1 MKGRK
6 VVIGI
11 DLGTGGARVVASDR
25 DGNIT
30 ASGEQP
36 LAEPSPAR
44 PAGYCEQDTSDWW
57 NATAT
62 ALRQVASGLAG
73 ESRPLAIAV
82 DSTSGTIVP
91 VDENGNALAPA
102 IMHNDT
108 RASRQADEVAAAAGH
123 PVSATFAL
131 PKALWIKQETPE
143 VFRRTT
149 RFVHETDFVVGKLTG
164 TFDVSDTFNVLKMG
178 YDLNEDKWP
187 EFIET
192 KLGIPLKMLPEVVE
206 PGEVIGRVSGE
217 ASEETGI
224 PKGTPVVAGATDS
237 NAAFFASGATC
248 EGEWNSTLG
257 TSLAFKGIS
266 RSYIT
271 DTLGRVYCHRHP
283 ERLWLPGS
291 ASNTGADCMRVMF
304 GNEYESLNETVVGHF
319 PSRLI
324 VYPLVRKGERFPFI
338 DEDAG
343 GFIVGDPTDRLNL
356 FAAYMEGVAYV
367 ERWAYEL
374 FESLGAP
381 VGDTVYATG
390 GGARSDTWLRV
401 RANVL
406 NRVIARSAVAESAM
420 GAAIIAAS
428 RTMYASLSEASRN
441 MVKLDLKIEPEPH
454 TARRY
459 DELYAR
465 FRQETSKRGYG

>member
-1 MKGRK
+1 MKGRE

-25 DGNIT
+25 NGNVT

-57 NATAT
+57 HATAT
-62 ALRQVASGLAG
+62 ALRQVASGLARD
-73 ESRPLAIAV
+73 SRPLAVAV

-131 PKALWIKQETPE
+131 PKALWIKQETPD

-164 TFDVSDTFNVLKMG
+164 TFGVSDTFNVLKMG

-206 PGEVIGRVSGE
+206 PGEVIGTVSSE
-217 ASEETGI
+217 VSEETGI

-283 ERLWLPGS
+283 ERLWLPGG

-304 GNEYESLNETVVGHF
+304 GNEYESLNETVGGHF

-356 FAAYMEGVAYV
+356 FAAYMEGVA
-367 ERWAYEL
+367 
-374 FESLGAP
+374 
-381 VGDTVYATG
+381 
-390 GGARSDTWLRV
+390 
-401 RANVL
+401 
-406 NRVIARSAVAESAM
+406 
-420 GAAIIAAS
+420 
-428 RTMYASLSEASRN
+428 
-441 MVKLDLKIEPEPH
+441 
-454 TARRY
+454 
-459 DELYAR
+459 
-465 FRQETSKRGYG
+465 

>member
-1 MKGRK
+1 MKGRE

-25 DGNIT
+25 NGTIT
-30 ASGEQP
+30 ASAEQQ
-36 LAEPSPAR
+36 LAEPSPER
-44 PAGYCEQDTSDWW
+44 PAGYCEQDASDWW
-57 NATAT
+57 DTVAR
-62 ALRQVASGLAG
+62 ALRQLASALPGDC
-73 ESRPLAIAV
+73 RPLAIAV
-82 DSTSGTIVP
+82 DGTSGTIVP
-91 VDENGNALAPA
+91 VDEDGNALGPA

-108 RASRQADEVAAAAGH
+108 RASRQADEVAAAAGQ
-123 PVSATFAL
+123 PVSSTFAL
-131 PKALWIKQETPE
+131 PKALWVKQETPE
-143 VFRRTT
+143 VFRHAT

-164 TFDVSDTFNVLKMG
+164 TFSVSDTFNVLKMG
-178 YDLNEDKWP
+178 YDLHEDKWP

-192 KLGIPLKMLPEVVE
+192 KLGIPVKMLPRVVE
-206 PGEVIGRVSGE
+206 PGGVIGTVSAE

-224 PKGTPVVAGATDS
+224 TKGTPVVAGATDS

-266 RSYIT
+266 RSYIA
-271 DTLGRVYCHRHP
+271 DALGRVYCHRHP
-283 ERLWLPGS
+283 EHLWLPGS
-291 ASNTGADCMRVMF
+291 ASNTGADCMQVMF
-304 GNEYESLNETVVGHF
+304 GNEYESLHAVVGGHF
-319 PSRLI
+319 PSRLL

-343 GFIVGDPTDRLNL
+343 GFIVGDPTDKLDL

-367 ERWAYEL
+367 ERWGYEL

-381 VGDTVYATG
+381 VGKTVYATG

-406 NRVIARSAVAESAM
+406 NRAMARADVAESAM

-428 RTMYASLSEASRN
+428 RTMYDSLSEAARN
-441 MVKLDLKIEPEPH
+441 MVKLDLKIEPDLQ
-454 TARRY
+454 TAERY
-459 DELYAR
+459 DELYSR
-465 FRQETSKRGYG
+465 FREETGRRGYG

>member
-1 MKGRK
+1 MKGRE

-25 DGNIT
+25 NGNIT

-44 PAGYCEQDTSDWW
+44 PAGYCEQDASDWW
-57 NATAT
+57 YATAT
-62 ALRQVASGLAG
+62 ALKQVTSGLRRD
-73 ESRPLAIAV
+73 SNLLAIAV

-91 VDENGNALAPA
+91 VDENGGALAPA

-108 RASRQADEVAAAAGH
+108 RASKQADEAAAAAGH

-143 VFRRTT
+143 VFHKTT

-164 TFDVSDTFNVLKMG
+164 TFGVSDTFNVLKMG
-178 YDLNEDKWP
+178 YDLREDKWP

-206 PGEVIGRVSGE
+206 PGEIIGGVCTE

-224 PKGTPVVAGATDS
+224 AKGTSVVAGATDS
-237 NAAFFASGATC
+237 NAAFFASGAAR

-283 ERLWLPGS
+283 ERLWLPGG

-304 GNEYESLNETVVGHF
+304 GNEYELLNKKVQGHF

-343 GFIVGDPTDRLNL
+343 GFIVGDPTDKVEL
-356 FAAYMEGVAYV
+356 FAAYTEGVAYV
-367 ERWAYEL
+367 ERWGYEL

-390 GGARSDTWLRV
+390 GGSRSDTWLAV

-406 NRVIARSAVAESAM
+406 NRVMARADVAESAM

-428 RTMYASLSEASRN
+428 RTMYTSLPEAGAN
-441 MVKLDLKIEPEPH
+441 MVKLDLKIEPEPE
-454 TARRY
+454 AAMRY
-459 DELYAR
+459 DALYTR
-465 FRQETSKRGYG
+465 FREETSRRGYG

>member
-57 NATAT
+57 YATAT
-62 ALRQVASGLAG
+62 ALGQVASGLAG
-73 ESRPLAIAV
+73 DSRPLAIAV

-131 PKALWIKQETPE
+131 PKALWIKQETPD

-367 ERWAYEL
+367 ERWGYEL

-390 GGARSDTWLRV
+390 GGARSDVWLGV